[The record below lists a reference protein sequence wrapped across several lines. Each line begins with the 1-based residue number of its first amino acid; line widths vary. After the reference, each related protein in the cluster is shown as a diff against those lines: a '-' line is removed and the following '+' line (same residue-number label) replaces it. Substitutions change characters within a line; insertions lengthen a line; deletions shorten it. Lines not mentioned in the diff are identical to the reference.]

1 MMASRIALLALA
13 ALLANRSEALALS
26 GKQRRFLRAEA
37 ARLERDKNLPRAHVA
52 SVDAS
57 ADAVQ
62 EMLDAGCEMV
72 RCKFTLAHKKAEAK
86 LLANQLSLLV
96 GAEVAEVLE
105 AACQEVGAALA
116 SWHGTVQAYRSDREM
131 RASQDRAARRR
142 PVGRPISSP
151 STPRSPRPGERNKR
165 GRGVDAAAE

>member
-1 MMASRIALLALA
+1 MAWCIALLALA

-37 ARLERDKNLPRAHVA
+37 ARQERDKNLPRAHVA

-86 LLANQLSLLV
+86 LLANQLALLV
-96 GAEVAEVLE
+96 GAEVAEVL
-105 AACQEVGAALA
+105 GHTALL
-116 SWHGTVQAYRSDREM
+116 Y
-131 RASQDRAARRR
+131 RASADNALLESMSRR
-142 PVGRPISSP
+142 GD
-151 STPRSPRPGERNKR
+151 G
-165 GRGVDAAAE
+165 DA